1 MDIKDKKNINTKKAA
16 LADLMR
22 HDAGFFGGG
31 RFGSSVL
38 LSRGKVSS
46 VFYTEDSK
54 LYITPKEYEL
64 MEKGVKLD
72 RSVRKWDCLSS
83 RIARDYRIY
92 DPNQVG
98 VLYRALKKRSET
110 LASDIEEA
118 SSNLFAQFSMVRL
131 WNLSIVG
138 AILLGM
144 FSMTM
149 IYRYLGQGAAAEEVA
164 RANVQNSQTVST
176 ADASFTEMEKT
187 LEQSL
192 YGLNEIDDQKK
203 LEMEIKAMVKGYPI
217 EDMVPYIAQ
226 KDRKVA
232 AYLVAIA
239 KKESDWGKHVPVLK
253 GQNCNNL
260 WGYRGQR
267 ELMGTGGHT
276 CFNSRKDAV
285 DTVARRIET
294 LINQESLDT
303 PAEMVVW
310 KCGRDCNA
318 TGGQAAANKWISDVN
333 RIYAQLKD

>member
-1 MDIKDKKNINTKKAA
+1 MDIKDKKNINTTKTA
-16 LADLMR
+16 LADPMR
-22 HDAGFFGGG
+22 YGAEVFGGG
-31 RFGSSVL
+31 RPGSPLL
-38 LSRGKVSS
+38 LSRGKVSNA
-46 VFYTEDSK
+46 FYTEDSK

-64 MEKGVKLD
+64 LRKGVKLD

-83 RIARDYRIY
+83 RIARDYKRY
-92 DPNQVG
+92 NPNHAG
-98 VLYRALKKRSET
+98 VLYRALKKRSEA
-110 LASDIEEA
+110 LALDIEET
-118 SSNLFAQFSMVRL
+118 SHNLFAQFSMVRL

-164 RANVQNSQTVST
+164 RANVQTSQTVST
-176 ADASFTEMEKT
+176 EDASFTEMEKT

-203 LEMEIKAMVKGYPI
+203 LELEIRGMVKGYPI
-217 EDMVPYIAQ
+217 EDMVSYIAQ

-239 KKESDWGKHVPVLK
+239 KKESDWGKHVPILK

-285 DTVARRIET
+285 DTVAKRIET
-294 LINQESLDT
+294 LINQENLAT